1 LTTTDKRHQEVVK
14 KIKIIMRDI
23 SKDIITEKT
32 MPVLDVPK
40 VGYDNTLWS
49 DVRRMLTIGKKT
61 VQVSPDSTKKIPT
74 FAQYIVMASAIRRLL
89 DEQMESTIRG
99 MYYATLSTVGDEKNK
114 QKFWNSQENS
124 DDAIKAVELLTGI
137 PREEFSVTSKPKGMV
152 SGPITLRVG
161 GDLIDCNLGS
171 RATSQ
176 LIPTNIRDVEIVN
189 VKADFVMVVHKKI

>member
-1 LTTTDKRHQEVVK
+1 MTTTDKRHQEVVK

-89 DEQMESTIRG
+89 DEQMESNNQR
-99 MYYATLSTVGDEKNK
+99 
-114 QKFWNSQENS
+114 
-124 DDAIKAVELLTGI
+124 
-137 PREEFSVTSKPKGMV
+137 
-152 SGPITLRVG
+152 
-161 GDLIDCNLGS
+161 
-171 RATSQ
+171 
-176 LIPTNIRDVEIVN
+176 N
-189 VKADFVMVVHKKI
+189 VLCHT